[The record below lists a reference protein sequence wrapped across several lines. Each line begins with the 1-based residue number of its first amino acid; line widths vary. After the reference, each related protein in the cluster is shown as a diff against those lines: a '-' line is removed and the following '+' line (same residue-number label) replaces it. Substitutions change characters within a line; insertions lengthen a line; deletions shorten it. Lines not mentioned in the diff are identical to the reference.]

1 MSEAIEFLLPA
12 FMMCVVLA
20 GIHVYL
26 GMHVLRREVIFVDL
40 ALAQMAALGATVAK
54 IYFAGDHAHDAMGGH
69 IGPNNVALLSFSFAA
84 LGAVIFAFAGTV
96 RKYIS
101 QEAVVGIVYAVST
114 ATMMLVLSHS
124 HDGAESMKEVLG
136 GILLLTEWS
145 DVKAS
150 AFVYLLVA
158 AVLFA
163 FRRRFH
169 MLSWES
175 KRARKDLKHA
185 ALWDL
190 GFYLLFAVVLT
201 ISIQSAGVLLVFSFL
216 IVPAVITRLFSDGI
230 LPRLMAGWAVAVL
243 ATLIGLYLSWT
254 QEFPAGASIITVFG
268 AVLILAGTVRYVLR
282 SRFDT

>member
-1 MSEAIEFLLPA
+1 
-12 FMMCVVLA
+12 MMCVVLA

-54 IYFAGDHAHDAMGGH
+54 IHFANEHAHDAVGGH
-69 IGPNNVALLSFSFAA
+69 IGADNVALLSFAFAA

-96 RKYIS
+96 RHYIS
-101 QEAVVGIVYAVST
+101 QEAVVGIVYALAT
-114 ATMMLVLSHS
+114 ACMMLVLSHA

-145 DVKAS
+145 DVKVS
-150 AFVYLLVA
+150 AIVYSLVA
-158 AVLFA
+158 AVLFI

-169 MLSWES
+169 MLSWDPE
-175 KRARKDLKHA
+175 RARNDLKHA

-216 IVPAVITRLFSDGI
+216 IVPAVITRLFSERI
-230 LPRLMAGWAVAVL
+230 LSRLLAGWAVAVL

-254 QEFPAGASIITVFG
+254 KEFPAGASIITVFG
-268 AVLILAGTVRYVLR
+268 ALLIFAGLLR
-282 SRFDT
+282 FLLRARFRD

>member
-1 MSEAIEFLLPA
+1 MSVAIEFLLPA
-12 FMMCVVLA
+12 FMMCVILA
-20 GIHVYL
+20 GIHVYM
-26 GMHVLRREVIFVDL
+26 GMHVLEREVIFVDL

-54 IYFAGDHAHDAMGGH
+54 VFFAGEHAHNASGGH
-69 IGPNNVALLSFSFAA
+69 IEADHIALLSFAFAA

-96 RKYIS
+96 RRYIS

-114 ATMMLVLSHS
+114 AAMMLVLSHS

-145 DVKAS
+145 DVQKS
-150 AFVYLLVA
+150 TFVYLLVA

-169 MLSWES
+169 MLSWQADE
-175 KRARKDLKHA
+175 ARTNMKHA

-216 IVPAVITRLFSDGI
+216 IVPAVITRLFSERI
-230 LPRLMAGWAVAVL
+230 FSRLLAGWAVAVL
-243 ATLIGLYLSWT
+243 ASLIGLYLSWT
-254 QEFPAGASIITVFG
+254 KEFPAGASIITVFG
-268 AVLILAGTVRYVLR
+268 GLLIVAGILRYLLR
-282 SRFDT
+282 SRYR